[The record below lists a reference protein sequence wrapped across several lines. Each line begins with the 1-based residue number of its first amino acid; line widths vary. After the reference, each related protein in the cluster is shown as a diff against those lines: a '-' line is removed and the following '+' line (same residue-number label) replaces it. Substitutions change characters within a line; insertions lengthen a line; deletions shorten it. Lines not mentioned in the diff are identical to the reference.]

1 MGRVEAFVEGL
12 LVFDALRDPV
22 DCGRSVA
29 ALLALLLERLLHSL
43 LCAGAFNREAVLDG
57 DVLAFTC
64 ELAGAPAYEVL
75 ALELSELALLLALL
89 LTPLELLLAQP
100 RCLPVV
106 EVAHVA
112 LDRV

>member
-1 MGRVEAFVEGL
+1 M
-12 LVFDALRDPV
+12 
-22 DCGRSVA
+22 
-29 ALLALLLERLLHSL
+29 LERLLHSL